1 MTPGLYEIPIT
12 PALLP
17 SRNLMAMSAP
27 KDPHGGRGHSQELMK
42 ISFSR

>member
-27 KDPHGGRGHSQELMK
+27 KDPQGDVAIRKS
-42 ISFSR
+42 